1 MVLKKKQKVF
11 FFFISHDHLNLII
24 VNLLNENQIKL
35 YNPQKE
41 IANDIMPL

>member
-1 MVLKKKQKVF
+1 MVLKKKSKRF